1 MKTSNAFLGLLALLP
16 ASIAFAAS
24 PVAYVYVQEDSS
36 QIGNTA
42 PSPISAYA
50 ASSTGKLTQVKGSPF
65 KQIAGVMIGNNGSHI
80 ITLDA
85 TYLHS
90 YPVSAEGV
98 IGAQV
103 SEINTALCAGGSC
116 AGVPSFQ
123 WAQPNFA
130 VMDHTGEY
138 VYMISNGTNLYGS
151 PVPACSALQTF
162 KVSTAGLLTFQN
174 NSISFDNQDI
184 LHLTVTGKSKFGIL
198 TGKSTANGD
207 LVYTTLARA
216 SNGDLS
222 AAPNVEPFIT
232 APNASQPTPKPE
244 SDSFYAWPQFG
255 ESPDPT
261 DHLAVQ
267 VEEIAGC
274 ESIPEAIAGTNEAG
288 CVSESTYLAS
298 YTVNSKGQLSTT
310 NTWENMPL
318 APAQTCCSDDLILNP
333 AGNMLAVA
341 AGTNVDF
348 FKFDGASPVTPLSN
362 STIVGRN
369 GSIVSMAWDNASHL
383 YALNNVSGKLHVW
396 TVTSRAQSK
405 LPARHTA
412 MCHSAVT
419 VSQLAPPTVRRRS
432 S

>member
-1 MKTSNAFLGLLALLP
+1 M
-16 ASIAFAAS
+16 
-24 PVAYVYVQEDSS
+24 
-36 QIGNTA
+36 
-42 PSPISAYA
+42 
-50 ASSTGKLTQVKGSPF
+50 KGSPF

-85 TYLHS
+85 FYLHS

-103 SEINTALCAGGSC
+103 SEINTALYAGGSC

-130 VMDHTGEY
+130 QMDHTGEY

-151 PVPACSALQTF
+151 PVPACLALQTF

-174 NSISFDNQDI
+174 NSIFFPQSKHTPPDRDRN
-184 LHLTVTGKSKFGIL
+184 SKFGIL
-198 TGKSTANGD
+198 TGQSTANGD

-232 APNASQPTPKPE
+232 SPNASQPTPKPA

-274 ESIPEAIAGTNEAG
+274 ESIPEAIAGTNEG
-288 CVSESTYLAS
+288 GLRER
-298 YTVNSKGQLSTT
+298 K
-310 NTWENMPL
+310 
-318 APAQTCCSDDLILNP
+318 
-333 AGNMLAVA
+333 
-341 AGTNVDF
+341 
-348 FKFDGASPVTPLSN
+348 
-362 STIVGRN
+362 
-369 GSIVSMAWDNASHL
+369 
-383 YALNNVSGKLHVW
+383 
-396 TVTSRAQSK
+396 
-405 LPARHTA
+405 
-412 MCHSAVT
+412 
-419 VSQLAPPTVRRRS
+419 
-432 S
+432 